1 MAIQEV
7 QKKEAIQTQSDRAD
21 QFANSYEV
29 LTAEAYED
37 CFKYSRH
44 RLHKL
49 LEEYLPQHGAGLRLL
64 DAGCGTGHHI
74 ADLRK
79 RGYEVAGVDASK
91 EMLEHAR
98 LNNPDSV
105 ILEADV
111 DEIPLPD
118 ASFDIIISIE
128 VLRHLPRS
136 AKAVSEM
143 ARLLKPGGFCL
154 VTATPLLNLNAYALI
169 NKIAHTVKVGD
180 LAQHKQSF
188 HTSARLRKEFAEAGF
203 SSVDVRG
210 VYIGPVNWVAR
221 LFPRKLSEALKR
233 WESLDENLADKSI
246 LRELSNMFL
255 VKAVK

>member
-1 MAIQEV
+1 MVTQEV

-21 QFANSYEV
+21 QFAESYEV

-49 LEEYLPQHGAGLRLL
+49 LEEYLPQDGAGLRLL
-64 DAGCGTGHHI
+64 DAGCGTGHHM

-98 LNNPDSV
+98 VNNPDSL

-118 ASFDIIISIE
+118 ASFASFCQSKFCGICRVRRKPFPKCRACSN
-128 VLRHLPRS
+128 R
-136 AKAVSEM
+136 AV
-143 ARLLKPGGFCL
+143 F
-154 VTATPLLNLNAYALI
+154 V
-169 NKIAHTVKVGD
+169 
-180 LAQHKQSF
+180 
-188 HTSARLRKEFAEAGF
+188 
-203 SSVDVRG
+203 
-210 VYIGPVNWVAR
+210 
-221 LFPRKLSEALKR
+221 
-233 WESLDENLADKSI
+233 
-246 LRELSNMFL
+246 
-255 VKAVK
+255 